1 MSKDPVFPESTNY
14 RYRYFV
20 DWGNVGI
27 GSPLKAD
34 DNWARQAR
42 EKSICFLSERGY
54 SLVDKVPL
62 IDWRQSMCK
71 RVSQLC
77 FQKIEESSFYLVE

>member
-1 MSKDPVFPESTNY
+1 
-14 RYRYFV
+14 V

-34 DNWARQAR
+34 DNWARQTR

-54 SLVDKVPL
+54 SLVDKVPVGKAFAAFFEKKARRPNL
-62 IDWRQSMCK
+62 KVRREANRAFILPTINLS
-71 RVSQLC
+71 
-77 FQKIEESSFYLVE
+77 